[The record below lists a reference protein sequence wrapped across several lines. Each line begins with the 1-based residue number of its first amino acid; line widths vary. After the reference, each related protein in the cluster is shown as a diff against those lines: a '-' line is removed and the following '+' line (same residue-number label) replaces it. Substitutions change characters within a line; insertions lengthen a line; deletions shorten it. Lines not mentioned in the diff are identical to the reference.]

1 MERKGEE
8 RVLGDNLTE
17 KRIRRNCSEER
28 GEKTER
34 RPVDKRERKREIY
47 FAKKTKRE

>member
-1 MERKGEE
+1 M
-8 RVLGDNLTE
+8 LGDNLTE

-34 RPVDKRERKREIY
+34 RPVDKRERERKREIY